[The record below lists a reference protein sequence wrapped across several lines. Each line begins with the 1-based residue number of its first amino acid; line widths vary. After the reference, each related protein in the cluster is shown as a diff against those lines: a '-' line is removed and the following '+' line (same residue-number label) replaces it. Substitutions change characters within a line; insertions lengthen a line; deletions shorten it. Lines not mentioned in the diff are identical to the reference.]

1 MAAPHVSMRTY
12 VIVFVLLLF
21 MTLLTVMIA
30 FIHLGRLNDI
40 VALSIAMT
48 KALLVLIFFM
58 HLRDSPAL
66 MRLSVAA
73 GIFWLMTLI
82 ALSMSDVLSR
92 SWIPVLAR

>member
-1 MAAPHVSMRTY
+1 MSAHVSMRTY
-12 VIVFVLLLF
+12 VLVFVALLF
-21 MTLLTVMIA
+21 LTLLTLFVA
-30 FIHLGRLNDI
+30 FIPLGRLNDV
-40 VALSIAMT
+40 VALTIATT

-73 GIFWLMTLI
+73 GMFWLITLI

-92 SWIPVLAR
+92 EWLPVIGR